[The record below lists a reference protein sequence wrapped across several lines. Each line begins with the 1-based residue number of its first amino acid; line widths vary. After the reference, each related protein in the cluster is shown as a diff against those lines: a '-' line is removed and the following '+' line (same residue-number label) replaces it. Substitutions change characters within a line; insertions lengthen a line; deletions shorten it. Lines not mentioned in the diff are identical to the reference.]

1 MFEPASKSRVFGV
14 PLGVDFPKAL
24 VDGLRRRM
32 EGRPPHEMARVELF
46 VNSRR
51 MLNRVQSLFDDQ
63 PGFVPRL
70 RLITDL
76 AQMPLDSSTPSAV
89 APLRRQLEL
98 HQLILA
104 LLDQEPDLA
113 PKSAA
118 FDLADS
124 VAKLMDEMH
133 GEGVNPAALETLDV
147 QDMSEHWARSLR
159 FLSLINPF
167 FDPSAGHAP
176 DAETRQRMVVTMITE
191 GWQKSPPDHPII
203 IAGSTGSRGTT
214 ALLMRA
220 VAQLPQGALVLPGF
234 DTDLPDHTW
243 SALEDALSAEDHP
256 QYRFAAL
263 LKQLNLPRSD
273 VQNWTGLPP
282 VAPERNKLISLALR
296 PAPVTDQWQIEGR
309 QFQNVTKATEGL
321 TLIEAQR
328 PRDEAQAIA
337 ALLRRSVEDRVSVAL
352 ITPDRN
358 LTRQVTAALDRWNI
372 EPDDSAGRPL
382 ALSAPGRFLRQI
394 TLMMCEAPAA
404 DRLLTLL
411 KHPLTN
417 AGGDARGDHLRWTRD
432 LELQVLRGSAAIPD
446 RQVLLDWAQT
456 FEEEPER
463 AIWAEWVATICL
475 APPLEGELPLPDL
488 LTHHLDLAREIA
500 RGPNGEGT
508 GELWNRAAGQMCQEI
523 VSNLAKNAQHGGDL
537 SPLAYRDLF
546 RSILSKGE
554 VRDPNTPHP
563 GVMFWGTLEARVQGA
578 DRVILA
584 GLNDGIWPELP
595 GPDPWLNRQMRMQVG
610 LPLPERRVGLSAHDF
625 QQAIAT
631 KEVILTRSVKDEDS
645 ETIPSRWL
653 NRICNLMA
661 GMSDDGA
668 QALQEMRARGTQW
681 LEFARQ
687 IDQPNETTPPEKRPS
702 PSPPL
707 STRPRQLSA
716 TGVTKL
722 IRDPFAIYADKVLHL
737 RALDPLLRG
746 SDALMRGTVLHDVF
760 ENYVSSLPDA
770 PDPALEQDR
779 LRQIADDIL
788 AEHVPNLATRILW
801 KARIDRIA
809 PWFVQQELSRG
820 AFSSNLANETWG
832 RARFDDP
839 DFELVAKADRID
851 RHQDGSLLIYD
862 YKTGAPPNEKQQKHF
877 DKQLLLEAV
886 IAQVGGFE
894 NIDAAPVSLVSYIG
908 LTPQKEVQ
916 TVLVPADIETIRTEL
931 LGLIRAYNDAAQ
943 GYTSRR
949 AMHMQRFAG
958 DYDHLARY
966 GEWDDSD
973 TPVITEVGR

>member
-1 MFEPASKSRVFGV
+1 MFEPSATSRVFQV

-24 VDGLRRRM
+24 VRGLRERM
-32 EGRPPHEMARVELF
+32 ASSPPEDMAKIELYL
-46 VNSRR
+46 NSRR
-51 MLNRVQSLFDDQ
+51 MLNRVRSLFDDQ

-76 AQMPLDSSTPSAV
+76 AQLPLDNTIPTAV

-104 LLDQEPDLA
+104 LLEQEPDLA

-167 FDPSAGHAP
+167 FDPDAGHAP
-176 DAETRQRMVVTMITE
+176 DAETRQRLVVKKIIE
-191 GWQKSPPDHPII
+191 RWEAKPPEHPII

-214 ALLMRA
+214 SLLMQA
-220 VAQLPQGALVLPGF
+220 VSKLPNGALVLPGF
-234 DTDLPDHTW
+234 DTDLPDATW
-243 SALEDALSAEDHP
+243 SSLVDAHTAEDHP

-263 LKQLNLPRSD
+263 LKRLELSQND
-273 VQNWTGLPP
+273 VGAWTDLAP
-282 VAPERNKLISLALR
+282 VSPERNKLISLALR

-309 QFQNVTKATEGL
+309 RLQDIDKATQDL
-321 TLIEAQR
+321 TLVEAAK

-337 ALLRRSVEDRVSVAL
+337 AILRRSIDDGVSVAL

-358 LTRQVTAALDRWNI
+358 LTRQVSAALDRWNI

-382 ALSAPGRFLRQI
+382 ALSAPGRFLRQVS
-394 TLMMCEAPAA
+394 LMMCEAPAA
-404 DRLLTLL
+404 DRLLALL

-417 AGGDARGDHLRWTRD
+417 TGGDARGDHLRWTRD
-432 LELQVLRGSAAIPD
+432 LELQVLRGSAAAPD
-446 RQVLLDWAQT
+446 RDALMDWAKS
-456 FEEEPER
+456 FEEEPDR
-463 AIWAEWVATICL
+463 AVWAGWVANTCL
-475 APPLEGELPLPDL
+475 REPITHELDLSDL
-488 LTHHLDLAREIA
+488 LTHHLKIATEIA
-500 RGPNGEGT
+500 KGPKGDGT
-508 GELWNRAAGQMCQEI
+508 GELWNRAAGQMCHEI
-523 VSNLAKNAQHGGDL
+523 VSDLAENAIHGGKL
-537 SPLAYRDLF
+537 TALAYRDLF

-595 GPDPWLNRQMRMQVG
+595 GPDPWLNRQMRLQVG
-610 LPLPERRVGLSAHDF
+610 LSLPERRVGLSAHDF

-631 KEVILTRSVKDEDS
+631 KEVILTRSTRDEDS

-661 GMSDDGA
+661 GVSEEGA
-668 QALQEMRARGTQW
+668 QALEHMRQRGSQW
-681 LEFARQ
+681 LHYAQR
-687 IDQPNETTPPEKRPS
+687 IDQPCMVVPPEPRPS
-702 PSPPL
+702 PAPPL
-707 STRPRQLSA
+707 STRPQQLSA

-722 IRDPFAIYADKVLHL
+722 IRDPFAVYADKVLHL
-737 RALDPLLRG
+737 RALDPLMRG

-760 ENYVSSLPDA
+760 ERFVEALPQT
-770 PDPALEQDR
+770 PNPSGELER
-779 LRQIADDIL
+779 LRQVADDVL
-788 AEHVPNLATRILW
+788 EEQVPNLATRILW

-809 PWFVQQELSRG
+809 PWFIKQELLRQEWSR
-820 AFSSNLANETWG
+820 NLANEAWG
-832 RARFDDP
+832 RAQFDDP
-839 DFELVAKADRID
+839 DITLVAKADRID
-851 RHQDGSLLIYD
+851 RHDDGSLLIYD
-862 YKTGAPPNEKQQKHF
+862 YKTGTPPNEKQQKHF

-886 IAQVGGFE
+886 IAQSSGFE
-894 NIDAAPVSLVSYIG
+894 NVAPAPVSTVSYIG
-908 LTPQKEVQ
+908 LTPQKEV
-916 TVLVPADIETIRTEL
+916 TTDLSSADIIRIKEEL
-931 LGLIRAYNDAAQ
+931 LGLIRAYCSEDQ

-949 AMHMQRFAG
+949 AMHMHRFAG
-958 DYDHLARY
+958 DYDHLARF

-973 TPVITEVGR
+973 TPVMTKVGR

>member
-1 MFEPASKSRVFGV
+1 MFEPSAKSRVFHV

-24 VDGLRRRM
+24 VRGLRERM
-32 EGRPPHEMARVELF
+32 TNSPPEDMAKIELYL
-46 VNSRR
+46 NSRR
-51 MLNRVQSLFDDQ
+51 MLNRVRSLFDDE

-76 AQMPLDSSTPSAV
+76 AQLPLDSSIPTAV

-104 LLDQEPDLA
+104 LLEQEPDLA

-133 GEGVNPAALETLDV
+133 GEGVKPAALETLDV
-147 QDMSEHWARSLR
+147 QDMSEHWARSLQ

-167 FDPSAGHAP
+167 FDPDTGHAP
-176 DAETRQRMVVTMITE
+176 DAETRQRLVVKKIIE
-191 GWQKSPPDHPII
+191 GWEAKPPEHPIL

-214 ALLMRA
+214 SLLMQA
-220 VAQLPQGALVLPGF
+220 VSKLPNGALALPGF
-234 DTDLPDHTW
+234 DTDLPETTW
-243 SALEDALSAEDHP
+243 SSLVDAHSAEDHP

-263 LKQLNLPRSD
+263 LKRLELSRND
-273 VQNWTGLPP
+273 VCAWTDTTP
-282 VAPERNKLISLALR
+282 VAPERNMLISLALR

-309 QFQNVTKATEGL
+309 RLQDIDKATEDL
-321 TLIEAQR
+321 TLVEAAK

-337 ALLRRSVEDRVSVAL
+337 TILRRSIDDGISVAL

-382 ALSAPGRFLRQI
+382 ALSAPGRFLRQVS
-394 TLMMCEAPAA
+394 LMMCEAPAA
-404 DRLLTLL
+404 DRLLALL

-417 AGGDARGDHLRWTRD
+417 TGGEARGDHLRWTRD
-432 LELQVLRGSAAIPD
+432 LELQVLRGSAAVPD
-446 RQVLLDWAQT
+446 RDALMEWAKR

-463 AIWAEWVATICL
+463 AVWADWVVNTCL
-475 APPLEGELPLPDL
+475 REPIASELSLSDL
-488 LTHHLDLAREIA
+488 LKHHHELATAIA
-500 RGPNGEGT
+500 KGPTGDGT
-508 GELWNRAAGQMCQEI
+508 GELWNRAAGQMCQEV
-523 VSNLAKNAQHGGDL
+523 VSNLAENAIYGGKL

-595 GPDPWLNRQMRMQVG
+595 GPDPWLNRQMRIQVG
-610 LPLPERRVGLSAHDF
+610 LSLPERRVGLSAHDF

-631 KEVILTRSVKDEDS
+631 KEVILTRSTRDEDS

-661 GMSDDGA
+661 GISEEGQ
-668 QALQEMRARGTQW
+668 QALQNMRQRGRQW
-681 LEFARQ
+681 LDYAQR
-687 IDQPNETTPPEKRPS
+687 IDQPCVTILPENRPS
-702 PSPPL
+702 PAPPL

-737 RALDPLLRG
+737 RALDPLMRG

-760 ENYVSSLPDA
+760 ERFVEDLPETPA
-770 PDPALEQDR
+770 PRDELER
-779 LRQIADDIL
+779 LRRVADNVL
-788 AEHVPNLATRILW
+788 EEQVPNLATRILW

-809 PWFVQQELSRG
+809 PWFIEQELLRKGWSR
-820 AFSSNLANETWG
+820 NLANETWG
-832 RARFDDP
+832 RVQFDDP
-839 DFELVAKADRID
+839 DFTLVAKADRID
-851 RHQDGSLLIYD
+851 RHHEGSLLIYD
-862 YKTGAPPNEKQQKHF
+862 YKTGTPPNAKQQKHF

-886 IAQVGGFE
+886 IAQISGFE
-894 NIDAAPVSLVSYIG
+894 NVEPSPVSAVSYIG
-908 LTPQKEVQ
+908 LTPQKEVK
-916 TVLVPADIETIRTEL
+916 TDLSSADITRVREEL
-931 LGLIRAYNDAAQ
+931 LGLISAYYSEDQ

-949 AMHMQRFAG
+949 AMHMHRFAG
-958 DYDHLARY
+958 DYDHLARF

-973 TPVITEVGR
+973 TPVVAEVGR